1 MESFIILNYGI
12 VIKNMI
18 PFWAYDF
25 GFSLAATKET
35 LEPMVRMYTLKKV
48 FFHFLFFCSFC
59 YFHSFLFDS
68 SSVYELLFFL
78 SA

>member
-1 MESFIILNYGI
+1 MECAIILYYGI

-35 LEPMVRMYTLKKV
+35 LEPMVRMFTLKKSI
-48 FFHFLFFCSFC
+48 FSLSFFLFI
-59 YFHSFLFDS
+59 
-68 SSVYELLFFL
+68 LLFSFIFI
-78 SA
+78 